1 MKPQNKNPYAH
12 SALFIA
18 ILLTFLL
25 ISMIF
30 TIPFSDADEG
40 IIITSIAG
48 SALLSLGVF
57 MFILKNKMPKFLD
70 WIKVSMIDDYA
81 YNIPDTTIDFE
92 KEGLLK
98 PSTVRKNIIVGLLF
112 FIPGLLLWVLVIWA
126 IFFK

>member
-112 FIPGLLLWVLVIWA
+112 FIPGLLLWVLVIWV